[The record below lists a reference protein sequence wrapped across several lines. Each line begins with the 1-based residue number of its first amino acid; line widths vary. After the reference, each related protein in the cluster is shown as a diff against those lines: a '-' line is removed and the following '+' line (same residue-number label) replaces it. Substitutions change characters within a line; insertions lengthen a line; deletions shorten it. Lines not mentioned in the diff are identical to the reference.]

1 MGIHALLSLANL
13 AANQLL
19 VIDRN
24 GNVAIINAGEAV
36 PEGAIILDP
45 NSNNLMPEQEPL
57 PVAQLVDAEGNAQ
70 PITDDIEQILAAL
83 EEGADPTALGE
94 EFATAA
100 GGSTGSALS
109 AAFTIERDGTET
121 LASTRFDT
129 SGFEAIGLSRTQSLS
144 LLNLL
149 QAPAAPITPIP
160 PIDPEEPVSPIVIS
174 SITGDNV
181 AEGSNNTFSVSLSGT
196 TTAET
201 TIVLTLAGDTAAKG
215 VDFNGTS
222 VIVVING
229 VSQTVP
235 VNEDGTFQVT
245 VPTNTNSFSVQVSTI
260 DDNIY
265 EGDETFKLS
274 GNGAN
279 GIVTGTATITDI
291 DNIPSLTAD
300 TGSVTEDTVNAA
312 GALETTGQLAAGTGG
327 DAGEDKFKAETG
339 LTGTGGYGTLDV
351 DANGNWTYTADNEQA
366 AIQGLKTGETLTDV
380 ITVTNADGVTTTTV
394 TITITGVNDGSVQI
408 SGSDDAGA
416 VTEDLNVVSG
426 LLSDSGQLKISDV
439 DGDDEVAFKTD
450 PTSITA
456 SDGALGSLSITA
468 DGTWTYNVDNSKVQ
482 YLGKGETKQETF
494 IVQSVDG
501 TPHTVTII
509 ITGVNDGSVQISG
522 SDAAGAV
529 TEDLN
534 VVSGQ
539 LSDSGQ
545 LKISDVDGDDEVAFK
560 TDPTSITASDGAL
573 GSLSI
578 TANGT
583 WTYNV
588 DNSKVQY
595 LGKGEQKVETFT
607 VQSVDGTEH
616 TVTITIT
623 GVNDGSVQI
632 S

>member
-149 QAPAAPITPIP
+149 QTPTAPITPIP

-174 SITGDNV
+174 SITGDNI

-351 DANGNWTYTADNEQA
+351 DANGNWTYTADNEQT

-408 SGSDDAGA
+408 TGSDDAGA

-426 LLSDSGQLKISDV
+426 LLSDSGQLKISDLDGADEVAFKTDPTSITASDGALGSLSITADGTWTYNVDNSLVQYLGKDEQKVETFIVQSV
-439 DGDDEVAFKTD
+439 DGTEHTVTITITGVNDGSVQITGSDAAGAVTEDLNVVSGQLSDSGQLKISDLDGADEVAFKTD

-468 DGTWTYNVDNSKVQ
+468 DGTWTYNVDNSK
-482 YLGKGETKQETF
+482 
-494 IVQSVDG
+494 
-501 TPHTVTII
+501 
-509 ITGVNDGSVQISG
+509 
-522 SDAAGAV
+522 
-529 TEDLN
+529 
-534 VVSGQ
+534 
-539 LSDSGQ
+539 
-545 LKISDVDGDDEVAFK
+545 
-560 TDPTSITASDGAL
+560 
-573 GSLSI
+573 
-578 TANGT
+578 
-583 WTYNV
+583 
-588 DNSKVQY
+588 
-595 LGKGEQKVETFT
+595 
-607 VQSVDGTEH
+607 
-616 TVTITIT
+616 
-623 GVNDGSVQI
+623 
-632 S
+632 

>member
-160 PIDPEEPVSPIVIS
+160 PIDPEEPVSTIVIR

-426 LLSDSGQLKISDV
+426 LLSDSGQLKISDL
-439 DGDDEVAFKTD
+439 DGADEVAFKTD

-468 DGTWTYNVDNSKVQ
+468 DGTWTYNVDNSLVQ

-494 IVQSVDG
+494 TVQSVDG
-501 TPHTVTII
+501 TPHTVTIT
-509 ITGVNDGSVQISG
+509 ITGVNDDSVQISG
-522 SDAAGAV
+522 SDDAGAV

-534 VVSGQ
+534 VVSGL

-545 LKISDVDGDDEVAFK
+545 LKISDLDGADEVAFK
-560 TDPTSITASDGAL
+560 TDAASIKASDGAL

-578 TANGT
+578 TADGT

-595 LGKGEQKVETFT
+595 LGKDEQ
-607 VQSVDGTEH
+607 
-616 TVTITIT
+616 
-623 GVNDGSVQI
+623 
-632 S
+632 